1 MKSPATRSLSTS
13 SDEEEDKIMTVEELV
28 STPGPVGVE
37 APTSIVHDAGVP
49 VVAPRLR
56 IKRDVAHD
64 VDSNRARKRRSIQL
78 CENSNAVSNRIQFWK
93 KRESHG
99 AEENGDLEKQASV
112 SEIGDGP
119 ISRYPKIERKS
130 ENLVNKLLKQA
141 LAKQSPHGVEGIS
154 HARSADDTIMMFDEI
169 FASNNCPLGND
180 DIIEANFN
188 SLFEE
193 DVETEENDG
202 DREVGEVEASGES
215 VDGVVHVVNE
225 NEANKS
231 TSDDENEGH
240 MQEVNGDQSYVNK
253 IIYSIEK
260 AVKAEADESIGN
272 LSDVTNQSSLESPAD
287 RGEGK
292 YKCDDCGKDFKYLTY
307 LKGHKTSKE
316 GCINSVEKRKRP
328 TMNFSKIQY

>member
-1 MKSPATRSLSTS
+1 MKSPAIRSLSTS

-28 STPGPVGVE
+28 STSGPGGVEAE
-37 APTSIVHDAGVP
+37 APTSIVPEAGVP

-99 AEENGDLEKQASV
+99 AEENNDLEKPVSV

-130 ENLVNKLLKQA
+130 ENLVNKLLKQT
-141 LAKQSPHGVEGIS
+141 LAKQSPKRVEDVS

-180 DIIEANFN
+180 DNIEANFN
-188 SLFEE
+188 SLFDE
-193 DVETEENDG
+193 DVETEENVG
-202 DREVGEVEASGES
+202 DRAGEVEASGES
-215 VDGVVHVVNE
+215 GDGDVHVVNE
-225 NEANKS
+225 NEANK
-231 TSDDENEGH
+231 SDDENEGH
-240 MQEVNGDQSYVNK
+240 MQEVNEEHSYVNK

-272 LSDVTNQSSLESPAD
+272 ISDATNQSSLESPAD